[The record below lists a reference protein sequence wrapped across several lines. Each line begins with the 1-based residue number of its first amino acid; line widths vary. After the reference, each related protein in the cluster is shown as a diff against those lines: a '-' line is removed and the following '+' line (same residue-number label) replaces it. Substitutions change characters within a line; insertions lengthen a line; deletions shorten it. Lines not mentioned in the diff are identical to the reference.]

1 MKQHIVRI
9 ALGLLVVLVFVG
21 HVVGHDLK
29 NNYQIG
35 FINQLDNII
44 YDYRLRL
51 TMPGTLDDR
60 VVILDID
67 ERSLDPRAL
76 GRWPWRRD
84 KIVALLQK
92 LFDKYGVLIVGFDVF
107 FSEPDE
113 SSGLPVLERLAKTRL
128 KDVGPFQSALK
139 ELRPELDY
147 DAIFADFLRGRP
159 VVLGYYFN
167 SEDNAVESGSLPE
180 PVLPSEILR
189 GRSITILDWK
199 GYTGNLPQFQA
210 NAVNAGHFNPRVD
223 DDGVSRRVPMLAE
236 YKGGYYEAFSLAI
249 VRLYLGMK
257 EAVSNGGE
265 QVTLPKITLGAV
277 PDRFVTKDYAGLE
290 WLEVGPLKTKVGL
303 PKTEIGTLKIPVDD
317 EVTSLVPYRGPQRSF
332 PYISLADIW
341 SDNVPAEKLRGKIAL
356 IGASA
361 PGLVDLRSTPVGNV
375 YPGVE
380 IHANLVAGML
390 DGNLKQKP
398 RYIFGAEL
406 SLLIIGGVGLSILV
420 PFLSPLRA
428 TLVSLVAL
436 LLITGLN
443 LAVWGWAWWTVA
455 TNMVLPLAASLLMTV
470 ALFALNMSYGYF
482 VETRSKRQIT
492 ELFGQYA
499 PPENVDQMAK
509 DPKKYDMA
517 PKSTDLTILFSDVR
531 GFTSISEALSP
542 EHLREYINEYL
553 TDMSNIIRGKYR
565 GTLDKYIGDAIMA
578 FWNAPVEDRDHPRNG
593 VLAALEMLREC
604 GMLNAKFAARGWPT
618 LKIGIGVNSGTVRV
632 GDMGSKQRKAYT
644 AMGDAVNVASRLE
657 GRTKYYGVG
666 ILVGE
671 ASRTLVKDVVFK
683 EIDKIK
689 VKGKDEALT
698 IYEPIG
704 LEAEVEKKVLEELK
718 LWHQTIR
725 FYRSRQWDQV
735 EVNLLNLQR
744 MNPACALY
752 ELYAKEVAG
761 KRRNPPPAEWDGV
774 TVFDEK

>member
-1 MKQHIVRI
+1 
-9 ALGLLVVLVFVG
+9 VLVFVG
-21 HVVGHDLK
+21 HAATFYK
-29 NNYQIG
+29 IG
-35 FINQLDNII
+35 FITRLENII

-51 TMPGTLDDR
+51 TMPGTVDDR

-76 GRWPWRRD
+76 GRWPWSRD
-84 KIVALLQK
+84 KIVGLLQK
-92 LFDKYGVLIVGFDVF
+92 LFDKYGVVLIGFDVVF
-107 FSEPDE
+107 AEPDE

-147 DAIFADFLRGRP
+147 DAIFSNFLRGRP

-167 SEDNAVESGSLPE
+167 SNDDAVESGALPE
-180 PVLPSEILR
+180 PVLPPGTFGNRKIR
-189 GRSITILDWK
+189 FAIWK
-199 GYTGNLPQFQA
+199 GYGANLPEFQTG
-210 NAVNAGHFNPRVD
+210 AVNAGHFNPLVD
-223 DDGVSRRVPMLAE
+223 DDGVSRRVPMLME

-249 VRLYLGMK
+249 VRLYLGMQD
-257 EAVSNGGE
+257 AVRNNKTAL
-265 QVTLPKITLGAV
+265 TLPKVLTGTAPEPFIKGSYT
-277 PDRFVTKDYAGLE
+277 GLE
-290 WLEVGPLKTKVGL
+290 WLEVGQLR
-303 PKTEIGTLKIPVDD
+303 IPVDD
-317 EVTSLVPYRGPQRSF
+317 EVAALVPYRGPRGSF
-332 PYISLADIW
+332 PYFSLADVW
-341 SDNVPAEKLRGKIAL
+341 FDKVPVESLKGRIVL
-356 IGASA
+356 IGTSA
-361 PGLVDLRSTPVGNV
+361 PSLVDLRSAPVDSV

-390 DGNLKQKP
+390 DGKLKHKP
-398 RYIFGAEL
+398 AYMLGAEVL
-406 SLLIIGGVGLSILV
+406 LLALGGVVLTLLIPMLA
-420 PFLSPLRA
+420 PLWASAA
-428 TLVSLVAL
+428 TVTGMA
-436 LLITGLN
+436 LITLLDIGVWSYSGL
-443 LAVWGWAWWTVA
+443 
-455 TNMVLPLAASLLMTV
+455 VLPLAASVLMTV
-470 ALFALNMSYGYF
+470 TLYTVNMAYGYF
-482 VETRSKRQIT
+482 VETRSKRQFT
-492 ELFGQYA
+492 ELFGQYV
-499 PPENVDQMAK
+499 PPELVGIMAE
-509 DPKKYDMA
+509 DPEQYTMA

-578 FWNAPVEDRDHPRNG
+578 FWNAPVEDKDHPRNG

-604 GMLNAKFAARGWPT
+604 GSLNEKFTARGWPT
-618 LKIGIGVNSGTVRV
+618 LKIGIGVNSGNVRV
-632 GDMGSKQRKAYT
+632 GDMGSKERRAYT

-671 ASRTLVKDVVFK
+671 ATRTLVKDVVFK

-689 VKGKDEALT
+689 VKGKDEAIT
-698 IYEPIG
+698 IYEPLG
-704 LEAEVEKKVLEELK
+704 LEAEVEKKALDELK

-725 FYRSRQWDQV
+725 LYRSRQWDQV
-735 EVNLLNLQR
+735 EVNLLNLHR
-744 MNPACALY
+744 MNPRCALY
-752 ELYAKEVAG
+752 ELYAKEAAG